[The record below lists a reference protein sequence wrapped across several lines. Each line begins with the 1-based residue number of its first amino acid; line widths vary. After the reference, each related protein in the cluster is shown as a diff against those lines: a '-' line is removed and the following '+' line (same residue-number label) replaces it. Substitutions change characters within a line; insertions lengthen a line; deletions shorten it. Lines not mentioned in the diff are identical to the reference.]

1 MNISRWKIFMRQYQS
16 RLNIRSRE
24 KEVTKMTP
32 TFLMCMKGWKMAPF
46 SDTEYPRKQRLV
58 GHEFCFE
65 HAEFEAFCSI
75 PLEIA
80 NKQLDV

>member
-1 MNISRWKIFMRQYQS
+1 
-16 RLNIRSRE
+16 
-24 KEVTKMTP
+24 
-32 TFLMCMKGWKMAPF
+32 MAPF